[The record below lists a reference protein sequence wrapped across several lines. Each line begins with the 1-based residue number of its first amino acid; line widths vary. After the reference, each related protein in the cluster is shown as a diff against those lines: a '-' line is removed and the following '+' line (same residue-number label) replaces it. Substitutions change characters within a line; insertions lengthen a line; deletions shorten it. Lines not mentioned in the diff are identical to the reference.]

1 MKRSASRILTTHTGS
16 LPRSPGLQEL
26 LREREERRDLDAALF
41 DTEVRQA
48 VADVTAKQKET
59 GIDVVNDG
67 EQGRGQYATYV
78 KERLTGFEGERAVRT
93 RPRLDDADFPEFAA
107 TQTHLSS
114 RNMPQPAC
122 TGPISWKD
130 WAAAQRDID
139 TFQQISANL
148 PVEEVFMTAA
158 SPGVIANFLPNEYYP
173 TEEAYLYGLAEVMK
187 DEYNAIVNAGLILQI
202 DCPDLAMT
210 RVSQFS
216 HLSVD
221 EFKKVVELHVEVINY
236 ALADIDPERMRLH
249 LCWGNTEGP
258 HHHDVPLIELVD
270 LVLKARPVG
279 LSFEGANPRHAHE
292 WKDWRDVRLPEGK
305 VLIPGVLDTT
315 TNFIEHPELVAQ
327 RIVNYANIVGRENVI
342 AGSDCGFG
350 TSAWGRKVETN
361 IVWAKLASMV
371 EGARLASQELW

>member
-1 MKRSASRILTTHTGS
+1 MKRSTTRILTTHTGS

-26 LREREERRDLDAALF
+26 LREREEQGNVDQELFAAGVRD
-41 DTEVRQA
+41 A
-48 VADVTAKQKET
+48 VADVVTRQQT
-59 GIDVVNDG
+59 IGIDVVNDG
-67 EQGRGQYATYV
+67 EQGRAQYATYV
-78 KERLTGFEGERAVRT
+78 KERLTGFEGERLVRS

-130 WAAAQRDID
+130 WPAVERDIQTLQRVAAD
-139 TFQQISANL
+139 S

-187 DEYNAIVNAGLILQI
+187 DEYNAIAASGLLLQV

-216 HLSVD
+216 HLTVE

-236 ALADIDPERMRLH
+236 ALQDIDPERMRLH

-258 HHHDVPLIELVD
+258 HHHDIPLKEIVD
-270 LVLKARPVG
+270 LVLQARPLG
-279 LSFEGANPRHAHE
+279 LSYEGANPRHAHE
-292 WKDWRDVRLPEGK
+292 WKVWEDIDLPDGK
-305 VLIPGVLDTT
+305 LLIPGVLDTT
-315 TNFIEHPELVAQ
+315 TNFIEHPELIAQ
-327 RIVNYANIVGRENVI
+327 RILNYANAVGRENVM

-361 IVWAKLASMV
+361 IVWGKLASMV